1 MDNLILSISLITIGI
16 SLVAMELA
24 VPGLYLA
31 ALGAGAIASGLIG
44 YFFGPGPLML
54 FILLAMVSVG
64 AYLVLLSSRK
74 YEGFGKLPMG
84 PSKLI
89 KKSK

>member
-1 MDNLILSISLITIGI
+1 MENLILSISLFTIGI

-44 YFFGPGPLML
+44 YFFGPEPLML
-54 FILLAMVSVG
+54 FILLSVVSIIS
-64 AYLVLLSSRK
+64 YLVLSSSRK
-74 YEGFGKLPMG
+74 YEGFEKLPMG

-89 KKSK
+89 KKPK

>member
-1 MDNLILSISLITIGI
+1 MESPILSISLFIIGL
-16 SLVAMELA
+16 SLVVMELA

-54 FILLAMVSVG
+54 FIMLSMVSVLS
-64 AYLVLLSSRK
+64 YLVLASSRK
-74 YEGFGKLPMG
+74 YEGFGKLPLG